1 MVSAKHRNELTTG
14 CRRCLHLV
22 HVAVGVEVDGKKKKR
37 KKEEEEK
44 NGTRD
49 ALKER
54 LRGWVR
60 SRKMLPCRL
69 GTFLTSS
76 SSSSRFFR
84 GGNFKRYVG
93 CKRMFSL

>member
-1 MVSAKHRNELTTG
+1 MNYSVVSAKHRNELTTG

-22 HVAVGVEVDGKKKKR
+22 HVAAGVEVDGKKK

-54 LRGWVR
+54 PRG
-60 SRKMLPCRL
+60 
-69 GTFLTSS
+69 
-76 SSSSRFFR
+76 
-84 GGNFKRYVG
+84 
-93 CKRMFSL
+93 